1 MLAASEGMLR
11 TLARYLVLLPAM
23 LWAADFWESKP
34 FTDWSDKELRKVVT
48 NSPWARQTNTVT
60 TNARPSPQPADSQ
73 VGGFPGGDGSLIRP
87 PGFGRGAGTGAGP
100 AITPP
105 DSTFDQGL
113 TLIIRWQTALPVRQA
128 QMRAK
133 YGKEAATA
141 SAAKKLLD
149 QDPKVYVISVT
160 GIPGSL
166 VTLGG
171 TETAKHSIQD
181 QATLTARGKP
191 ALHPDAVEFFHS
203 GDNGGESVDV
213 LLAFPKTSPFTLADQ
228 EIEFAS
234 RIGTVDVKY
243 RFRLKD
249 MVVHGKLEL

>member
-1 MLAASEGMLR
+1 MLAPSERMLR
-11 TLARYLVLLPAM
+11 KLASYLVLLPAV

-34 FTDWSDKELRKVVT
+34 FTDWSDKEVRRAMT
-48 NSPWARQTNTVT
+48 NSPWARQTNTAM
-60 TNARPSPQPADSQ
+60 TNARPNLPPADSPAS
-73 VGGFPGGDGSLIRP
+73 GFPGADGSMIRVP
-87 PGFGRGAGTGAGP
+87 NLGRVGGTDAGP
-100 AITPP
+100 AVPPP
-105 DSTFDQGL
+105 DSPFEQGL
-113 TLIIRWQTALPVRQA
+113 SVTIRWQTALPVRQA

-141 SAAKKLLD
+141 PGARKILD
-149 QDPKVYVISVT
+149 QEPARYVISVA
-160 GIPGSL
+160 GIPGAL

-181 QATLTARGKP
+181 QTTLTVKGKP
-191 ALHPDAVEFFHS
+191 ALHPDAVEFVAS
-203 GDNGGESVDV
+203 GGSVDV
-213 LLAFPKTSPFTLADQ
+213 LLAFPKTSPFTPADQ

-249 MVVHGKLEL
+249 MVVRGKLEL

>member
-1 MLAASEGMLR
+1 MLAASEAKMSKW
-11 TLARYLVLLPAM
+11 AALVLLPAM

-34 FTDWSDKELRKVVT
+34 FTDWSDKELRRVET
-48 NSPWARQTNTVT
+48 NSPWARQINTLM
-60 TNARPSPQPADSQ
+60 TNARPSTPPEDSP
-73 VGGFPGGDGSLIRP
+73 VSGFPNAAGPLSRDP
-87 PGFGRGAGTGAGP
+87 NVGRGGGLGAGP
-100 AITPP
+100 ATIGP
-105 DSTFDQGL
+105 DAPFEQGL
-113 TLIIRWQTALPVRQA
+113 PVTIRWQTALPLRQA

-141 SAAKKLLD
+141 PAARKFLD
-149 QDPKVYVISVT
+149 QDPTLYVISIA

-171 TETAKHSIQD
+171 VENAKHSIQD
-181 QATLTARGKP
+181 QTTLTAKGKP
-191 ALHPDAVEFFHS
+191 ARHPQTVEFVPD
-203 GDNGGESVDV
+203 GDNTDV

-228 EIEFAS
+228 EIDLVS
-234 RIGTVDVKY
+234 HIGTADVKY